1 MIRSFFFGL
10 GVLLGL
16 VTPQTAPELAARVYR
31 VGNEV
36 FLNAELVGA
45 FPEGALELAA
55 SGTLVAFELEARIE
69 GSDRIALARRS
80 LSFELGRGEW
90 VVGFGEGGDMK
101 RMVNREAALALA
113 GRVWGLRL
121 GPLPGSN
128 SGARVIVRAR
138 SGIMDE
144 AGAWHDA
151 GILWGYAEPLR
162 RFSFAS
168 AVEIPR

>member
-10 GVLLGL
+10 GVLLGF

-36 FLNAELVGA
+36 FLNAELEGA
-45 FPEGALELAA
+45 FPDGALELAA
-55 SGTLVAFELEARIE
+55 SGTVVAFELEARIE
-69 GSDRIALARRS
+69 GGDRTALARRS
-80 LSFELGRGEW
+80 LSYELGRGEW

-113 GRVWGLRL
+113 GRVWSLRL
-121 GPLPGSN
+121 GAFPGGGS
-128 SGARVIVRAR
+128 SASVVVRAR
-138 SGIMDE
+138 SGIVDE
-144 AGAWHDA
+144 TGAWHDA

-162 RFSFAS
+162 RFRFES